1 MDQLAEQIA
10 PFFNLLLF
18 WNDQKSPY
26 YLLIVCNGDHQ
37 KVLADL
43 EEKASYMYLR
53 RFLLPSTIPSLA
65 IGTSLL
71 EAVQVNSHTSIT
83 PAVLSQF
90 ARSLMEWDRSRLG
103 EFLQSNTMYGDEM
116 VNDP

>member
-1 MDQLAEQIA
+1 M
-10 PFFNLLLF
+10 
-18 WNDQKSPY
+18 
-26 YLLIVCNGDHQ
+26 
-37 KVLADL
+37 
-43 EEKASYMYLR
+43 
-53 RFLLPSTIPSLA
+53 
-65 IGTSLL
+65 
-71 EAVQVNSHTSIT
+71 NSHTSIT